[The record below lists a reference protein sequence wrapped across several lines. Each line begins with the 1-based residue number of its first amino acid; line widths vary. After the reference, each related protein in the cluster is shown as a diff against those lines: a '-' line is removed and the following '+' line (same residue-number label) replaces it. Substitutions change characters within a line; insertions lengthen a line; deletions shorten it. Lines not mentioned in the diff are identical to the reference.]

1 MALSILFYYM
11 EFINDNI
18 TFIIVTFKSNKVIF
32 DCLDSLPK
40 QVPKNIVENSSDI
53 ELKKKIEQ
61 NYDNTK

>member
-1 MALSILFYYM
+1 M

-40 QVPKNIVENSSDI
+40 QVPKIIVENSSDI
-53 ELKKKIEQ
+53 ELKNVTPNMLIF
-61 NYDNTK
+61 